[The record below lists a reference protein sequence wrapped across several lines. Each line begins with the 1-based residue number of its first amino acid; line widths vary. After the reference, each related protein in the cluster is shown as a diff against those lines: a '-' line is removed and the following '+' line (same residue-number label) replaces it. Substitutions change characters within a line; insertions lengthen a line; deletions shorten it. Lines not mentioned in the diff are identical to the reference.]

1 MKRIIFVILIVVAL
15 YQTYQYSPKHINGNG
30 LSPVV
35 AETKGSIAQSA
46 LLARAYQDKLSN
58 IQVAGN
64 GRVVKVL
71 ADDTKGSRHQKFIL
85 KLASGQTLLVAHNID
100 LAPRLKG
107 LQTGDRV
114 GFYGEYEWN
123 NLGGILHWTH
133 HDPAG
138 RHIGGWLEYDGQRY
152 Q

>member
-1 MKRIIFVILIVVAL
+1 M
-15 YQTYQYSPKHINGNG
+15 
-30 LSPVV
+30 
-35 AETKGSIAQSA
+35 AQSG